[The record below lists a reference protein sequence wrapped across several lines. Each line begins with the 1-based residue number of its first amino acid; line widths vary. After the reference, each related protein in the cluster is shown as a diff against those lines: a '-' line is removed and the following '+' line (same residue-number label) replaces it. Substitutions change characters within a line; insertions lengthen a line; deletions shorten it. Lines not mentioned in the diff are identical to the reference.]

1 MNINIYNHE
10 MFGSIRKI
18 VMDDGVL
25 WLVAIDVAKA
35 LGYKN
40 IRDAIST
47 FVNPLDK
54 NSILINSPAGP
65 RKTTVINMK
74 AVYDLCLHSRLPKA
88 QEFQFWITHE
98 VVPEI
103 QQYGLYIGDNA
114 DFAKV
119 EYDKYGR
126 IKVIDVDEDGLMR
139 RVNEYRSEVIE
150 ARNEMVEMKERYE
163 KKLKEMQ
170 VEVILSRNHSIL
182 TSDFSND
189 VIGANVN
196 TQNILNLEYPIA
208 IMIKNIIEA
217 CEYLGFKRNYG
228 EFLSWLARGAR
239 IIYYHEDPENGR
251 QYVSATQEA
260 IKDGI
265 VRELEYDPSIKAKW
279 YKFTDSGLE
288 VLKQFLEIHGNSYPY
303 DPLFRYSKTG
313 LSGDI
318 DYSVYNK

>member
-1 MNINIYNHE
+1 MNINVYNHE

-25 WLVAIDVAKA
+25 WLVAIDIAKA
-35 LGYKN
+35 LGYRN

-54 NSILINSPAGP
+54 NSILIDSPAGP

-88 QEFQFWITHE
+88 QEFQYWVTHE

-103 QQYGLYIGDNA
+103 QQYGMYIGDNA
-114 DFAKV
+114 EFANV

-126 IKVIDVDEDGLMR
+126 IKVIEVDEDGLMR
-139 RVNEYRSEVIE
+139 NVNKY
-150 ARNEMVEMKERYE
+150 RNEVVETRNKMAEMKERYE

-189 VIGANVN
+189 VIGSNVN

-208 IMIKNIIEA
+208 IMVKNIIEA

-228 EFLSWLARGAR
+228 EFLTWLSRGAR
-239 IIYYHEDPENGR
+239 ILYYFEDPDTGR
-251 QYVSATQEA
+251 QYVSPTHEA
-260 IKDGI
+260 ITDGI
-265 VRELEYDPSIKAKW
+265 VQELEYDPSIKAKW
-279 YKFTDSGLE
+279 YIFTDSGLE
-288 VLKQFLEIHGNSYPY
+288 ALKHFLEVHGNSFPY
-303 DPLFRYSKTG
+303 DPLFRYYKTG

-318 DYSVYNK
+318 DYSVYHK